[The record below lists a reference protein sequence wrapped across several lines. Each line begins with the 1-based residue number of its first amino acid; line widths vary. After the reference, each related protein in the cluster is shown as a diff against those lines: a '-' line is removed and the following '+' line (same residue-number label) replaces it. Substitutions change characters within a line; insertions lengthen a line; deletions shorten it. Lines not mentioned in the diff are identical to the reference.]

1 MRSLVLLSESAETFQ
16 HLQQQ
21 FQRGG
26 GRFHKSGL
34 CGLTWPARARQALPS
49 TLMETSETVFFQESV
64 LQAVQQRRPCKE
76 HSPLAKDVQTDPSTD
91 VHATHSHGH
100 QAHRE

>member
-1 MRSLVLLSESAETFQ
+1 
-16 HLQQQ
+16 
-21 FQRGG
+21 
-26 GRFHKSGL
+26 
-34 CGLTWPARARQALPS
+34 
-49 TLMETSETVFFQESV
+49 METSETVFFQESV